1 MLAAA
6 VVLAAAT
13 RALFSSALAFARHVL
28 AHRNR
33 YTGRMVRKANFV
45 RNASRWRR

>member
-13 RALFSSALAFARHVL
+13 RAGFSSAMAFARHVL
-28 AHRNR
+28 AHRDR
-33 YTGRMVRKANFV
+33 YTSRMVRKANFV
-45 RNASRWRR
+45 RNAARWRR